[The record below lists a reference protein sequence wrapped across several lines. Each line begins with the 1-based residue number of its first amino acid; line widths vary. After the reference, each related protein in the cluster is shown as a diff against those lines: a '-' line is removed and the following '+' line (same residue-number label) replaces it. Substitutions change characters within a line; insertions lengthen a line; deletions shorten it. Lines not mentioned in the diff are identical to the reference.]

1 MVHADGHAG
10 VDRPAGRGF
19 PPAETLP
26 EAERTDVVS
35 GDDSA
40 GSRRALSR
48 GVSMVEKSLCA
59 VITVG

>member
-40 GSRRALSR
+40 GSCRALSR
-48 GVSMVEKSLCA
+48 GVSMVEKNLRV